1 MSFEEAQEFWNDIIP
16 ETRRRD
22 RIFVSFP
29 FASNP
34 VRNKL
39 LNLEL
44 LYVLRDRYPDKLF
57 ISPLELFNYLNTD
70 DGIRDD
76 VMLCCK
82 DLITYISDQVW
93 AFGET
98 EGIMDEQGY
107 AKKAGVPHYKKDIK
121 EYLK

>member
-44 LYVLRDRYPDKLF
+44 LYVLRDTYPSKLF
-57 ISPLELFNYLNTD
+57 ISPLELFNYLQSEE
-70 DGIRDD
+70 GIRDD
-76 VMLCCK
+76 IMEFCKGLISYLC
-82 DLITYISDQVW
+82 DEVW
-93 AFGET
+93 SFGESEGVVT
-98 EGIMDEQGY
+98 EREY
-107 AKKAGVPHYKKDIK
+107 AKRAGVPVYIKNIK